1 MNISRRDALQ
11 LSATAVAALS
21 FGAIRPSEG
30 AAQPA
35 QPQADG
41 LIDTRLWNIAP
52 LPLQADGSAVEYT
65 PEEAGEI
72 TGVLWKT
79 NDTPDIDFD
88 YRSMTINLD
97 VRGTAN
103 LSGTLTFSDLERLP
117 RHSQITLLQCGA
129 PTPRGIV
136 KWTGVRFSDFAEAIG
151 MQNFASY
158 ARFVGSDAYYID
170 EDMRTLMHPQ
180 VMLAWLLN
188 DQPIPPQ
195 HGAPLRLIVPFRY
208 GARSMKAITD
218 IELTA
223 TSFRPREPWPA

>member
-1 MNISRRDALQ
+1 MNMSRREAMQ

-21 FGAIRPSEG
+21 LGTFRPSEG
-30 AAQPA
+30 AAQSA

-41 LIDTRLWNIAP
+41 LIDTRLRNIAP
-52 LPLQADGSAVEYT
+52 LPLQSDGSAVEYT

-79 NDTPDIDFD
+79 NDTPDIEFD
-88 YRSMTINLD
+88 YRNMRINLD

-103 LSGTLTFSDLERLP
+103 LSGILTISDLERLP

-129 PTPRGIV
+129 PVPRGIV
-136 KWTGVRFSDFAEAIG
+136 KWTGVRFSDFANAIG

-223 TSFRPREPWPA
+223 TSFRPRELWPA